1 MKRQDKEAEEDIY
14 DDIPEDNKE
23 WSSILSSIS
32 EAWNTDIGGDFQN
45 SKPCK
50 FELENKTKLLAGNVT
65 TVLLNLKK
73 KSNVDSTKL
82 SWKGSLVSVGKML
95 RKDSRN
101 QTSLLQRNRRLK
113 VNSSMSFSTNYK
125 ICFFS
130 GGWQMSHVNFT
141 YHVLLLLLLFG
152 FAIMK

>member
-1 MKRQDKEAEEDIY
+1 MI
-14 DDIPEDNKE
+14 
-23 WSSILSSIS
+23 SILSSIS

-82 SWKGSLVSVGKML
+82 CWKGSLVSVGKML
-95 RKDSRN
+95 SKDSRN

-125 ICFFS
+125 I
-130 GGWQMSHVNFT
+130 
-141 YHVLLLLLLFG
+141 LLFFRRMTNVSCKLHLSCFAVT
-152 FAIMK
+152 FAIWFCYYEIIFWYFIIWFHQPR